1 MRSCSE
7 KIHGPT
13 LKQSSKLSQAQTSQR
28 TRAENYG
35 FWNTHDFALPCALE
49 PVVEV
54 PDLPTT
60 ATFLA
65 DPASAQ
71 THDVA
76 VRYHQAWQRRDLD
89 GVMAL
94 YHPAVEYN
102 DFFQNRTIAY
112 AQLRDYLGAS
122 MPLGSQELQTYTDR
136 LRIDGDTAF
145 LQYRVTLNGSAGLVS
160 FRTVEAL
167 SVKDGL
173 IVKVNEHAVLVS
185 QAAAVPRPAYSADA
199 VSRLGLSARQV
210 GALANDLQQYFE
222 QSKPYLDPTLDLS
235 HVALATGYTRNQ
247 ISFFLNQVRGQTF
260 YGLLNQLRLDEALER
275 LNELGVASRID
286 EIASAAGFNSLSTFY
301 RCFKER
307 TGCSPKIYLQG
318 PAKA

>member
-1 MRSCSE
+1 M
-7 KIHGPT
+7 
-13 LKQSSKLSQAQTSQR
+13 
-28 TRAENYG
+28 
-35 FWNTHDFALPCALE
+35 
-49 PVVEV
+49 EV

-60 ATFLA
+60 PTFLA

-71 THDVA
+71 THAVA
-76 VRYHQAWQRRDLD
+76 VRYHHAWKRRDLD
-89 GVMAL
+89 AVMAL

-102 DFFQNRTIAY
+102 DFFQNRTLEY
-112 AQLRDYLGAS
+112 SQLRDYLGAS

-167 SVKDGL
+167 TVRDGL

-185 QAAAVPRPAYSADA
+185 QAPTVPRPTYSADA

-210 GALANDLQQYFE
+210 GALSNDLQQYFE
-222 QSKPYLDPTLDLS
+222 QTKPYLDPRLDLS
-235 HVALATGYTRNQ
+235 HVAASTGYTRNQ

-260 YGLLNQLRLDEALER
+260 YGFVNQLRLDEALER
-275 LNELGVASRID
+275 LNARRQDVSVE

-307 TGCSPKIYLQG
+307 TGCSPKAYLQRME
-318 PAKA
+318 PSL